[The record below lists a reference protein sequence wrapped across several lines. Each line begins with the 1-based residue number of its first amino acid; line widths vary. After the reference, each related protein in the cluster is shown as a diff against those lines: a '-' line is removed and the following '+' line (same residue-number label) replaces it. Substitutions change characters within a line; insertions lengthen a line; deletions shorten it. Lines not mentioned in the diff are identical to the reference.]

1 MQKTLVNID
10 INTRSQITQT
20 GEFVNRKA
28 DYVRIE
34 RASWSILCFQF
45 YDRQV
50 SPEGAIVLTPYP
62 IENVSLELLVDN
74 DFKTSTEVMIKSISS
89 STSFDET
96 LPSESNMVN
105 ITGDWVDGG
114 TADPLLGQISVRIYS
129 GTERLEEEFEPTGKE
144 PPAELKNCY
153 LSLRQH
159 DSEVST
165 STPFVWIP
173 VIPYNTILE
182 AVPTHYEIPPTDVL
196 TAALA
201 SYFSRPFLMGYAQS
215 SDATQWHDT
224 PTDDDNYMVFSLGAD
239 GSIPAARSSPLIM
252 PKRAVVRYCV
262 DDDPQSMSDILTA
275 PNANTYFVA
284 IINTVKQDS
293 ELTVS
298 DFSGKWYQARAYATE
313 PIWQTGT

>member
-20 GEFVNRKA
+20 GEFVNRRT

-50 SPEGAIVLTPYP
+50 TQEGEIVLTPYP
-62 IENVSLELLVDN
+62 IENVSIELLVDN
-74 DFKTSTEVMIKSISS
+74 DFLTSTAVMIKSISS
-89 STSFDET
+89 ATSFDET
-96 LPSESNMVN
+96 QPSESNMVN
-105 ITGDWVDGG
+105 ITGDWIDGG

-129 GTERLEEEFEPTGKE
+129 GTDRLEEEFEPASGE

-165 STPFVWIP
+165 STPLVWIP
-173 VIPYNTILE
+173 VVPYNTVLE
-182 AVPTHYEIPPTDVL
+182 ETPTSYEIPPTDVL

-201 SYFSRPFLMGYAQS
+201 SYFSRPFQLSYAQTY
-215 SDATQWHDT
+215 DATSWHSI
-224 PTDDDNYMVFSLGAD
+224 PTDDDNYMVFALGAD
-239 GSIPAARSSPLIM
+239 GSIPAAHSSPLIM

-262 DDDPQSMSDILTA
+262 DDDPQSMTDILTT